1 MASSGQRTDGK
12 RPPSVDALARM
23 VNRDPA
29 LHPYAV
35 RAARQA
41 IASGGAQEAAT
52 RHFTDGLG
60 PSLKPVINMSGVIL
74 HTGLGRARLAKRAVE
89 AVLAVADAH
98 ATVEFDLESG
108 DRGDRQDHVKWLLQ
122 ELTGAEDALVVN
134 NCAAA
139 VVLSLAAVCA
149 GSRVLLSRG
158 QMVEIGGHFRMPDI
172 IEMSGCRLEGVGC
185 TNRTHLSDF
194 ARAMGEEPG
203 AILRC
208 HQSNF
213 AQIGF
218 VAQPEAKD
226 LAALAHQSGWQF
238 IDDLGSG
245 CLVDTVSYGLPK
257 ERTIR
262 EAVADGAD
270 LVLASG
276 DKLLGGQQAG
286 LIVGKKDFVAQCKRH
301 PLARAFRVDK
311 LTLAGLEATLRL
323 YFEGHEQEIP
333 VWASCRRDLASIKRD
348 CQRLKRAWGAGE
360 VRQGITELGGGSFPG
375 VGIPTW
381 RFGLGTGDTA
391 LAATLRAQGLVGR
404 IESGQIWLDP
414 RTANMREIAEARR
427 ILAAIRENGA

>member
-1 MASSGQRTDGK
+1 MASSERGSEGG
-12 RPPSVDALARM
+12 RPPSVDALART
-23 VNRDPA
+23 VNNDPA

-35 RAARQA
+35 RAARLA
-41 IASGGAQEAAT
+41 IAGGGAQETASS
-52 RHFTDGLG
+52 HFADGVG
-60 PSLKPVINMSGVIL
+60 PSLKPVINMSGVVL

-89 AVLAVADAH
+89 AALAVAGAH
-98 ATVEFDLESG
+98 AAVEFNLESG
-108 DRGDRQDHVKWLLQ
+108 ERGDRQDHVKWLLQ

-134 NCAAA
+134 NCAAS
-139 VVLSLAAVCA
+139 VVLALAAVCA
-149 GSRVLLSRG
+149 GSPVLLSRG
-158 QMVEIGGHFRMPDI
+158 QMVEIGGQFRMPDI

-194 ARAMGEEPG
+194 ARAMGEGSG

-218 VAQPEAKD
+218 VSQPEAKD
-226 LAALAHQSGWQF
+226 LADLAHQAGWQF

-245 CLVDTVSYGLPK
+245 CLVDTTRYGLPK

-276 DKLLGGQQAG
+276 DKLLGGPQAG
-286 LIVGKKDFVAQCKRH
+286 LIVGKSDFVAQCKRH

-323 YFEGHEQEIP
+323 YFEGSEHEIP
-333 VWASCRRDLASIKRD
+333 VWESCSRELASIRRD
-348 CQRLKRAWGAGE
+348 CQRLKSAWGVGE
-360 VRQGITELGGGSFPG
+360 VREGVTELGGGSFPG

-381 RFGLGTGDTA
+381 RLGLGTGDAA
-391 LAATLRAQGLVGR
+391 LAAKLRGRGLVGR
-404 IESGQIWLDP
+404 IECGQIWLDP
-414 RTANMREIAEARR
+414 RTANKRETAEARR